1 MRTTANE
8 EHHGLIQSEESGV
21 RSHDFTKD
29 VNHAEIN
36 ADTDNVVIDT
46 TGTEQ
51 AVITTTDMDH
61 TVTDKAVAKTVYS
74 PSMLNQ
80 PVLHVEHLSRTY
92 AGADR
97 PAVNDISFIL
107 NRGECLG
114 LVGESGCG
122 KSTLAR
128 CLLRIEDA
136 DTGSIT
142 LGGQDIARLS
152 GRRLR
157 PHRRKMQIVFQ
168 NPMAALN
175 PKLKIADS
183 LIDPYEQL
191 ARNAEL
197 SHFTY
202 TSKDAYVQK
211 LLEAVELPSDIAGR
225 YPHELSGGQRQRV
238 TIARAIGI
246 EPDVVVLDEPTAS
259 LDVISQGAVLQLLTD
274 LRTSLGLSYLFI
286 SHDLAAVHRMSQSII
301 VMREGQIVDRFGADA
316 LFAEERHPYTSE
328 LISIF

>member
-1 MRTTANE
+1 MKTSE
-8 EHHGLIQSEESGV
+8 MEYHKESLPVEPSVQQDKGQSELS
-21 RSHDFTKD
+21 
-29 VNHAEIN
+29 A
-36 ADTDNVVIDT
+36 
-46 TGTEQ
+46 
-51 AVITTTDMDH
+51 
-61 TVTDKAVAKTVYS
+61 
-74 PSMLNQ
+74 Q
-80 PVLHVEHLSRTY
+80 PVLGVKHLSRTY
-92 AGADR
+92 TGAER
-97 PAVNDISFIL
+97 PAVNGVSFTL

-136 DTGSIT
+136 DSGSIM
-142 LGGQDIARLS
+142 LGGEDIARLS

-157 PHRRKMQIVFQ
+157 PHRRKIQIVFQ
-168 NPMAALN
+168 NPAAALN

-183 LIDPYEQL
+183 LIDPYEQFG
-191 ARNAEL
+191 RDVKL
-197 SHFTY
+197 SHFAY
-202 TSKDAYVQK
+202 TSKDTYVKQ
-211 LLEAVELPSDIAGR
+211 LLEAVELPSDLAGR

-246 EPDVVVLDEPTAS
+246 EPDVIVLDEPTAS

-286 SHDLAAVHRMSQSII
+286 SHDLAAVHRMSQRII

-316 LFAEERHPYTSE
+316 LFAEERHPYTKK

>member
-1 MRTTANE
+1 MKMNE
-8 EHHGLIQSEESGV
+8 NEKRRGLVQSEDSGV
-21 RSHDFTKD
+21 RSHDFARD
-29 VNHAEIN
+29 LNHTDTDSTVIDITDTDH
-36 ADTDNVVIDT
+36 ADTDADIDT
-46 TGTEQ
+46 TGTGN
-51 AVITTTDMDH
+51 ASSLSISGD
-61 TVTDKAVAKTVYS
+61 
-74 PSMLNQ
+74 

-97 PAVNDISFIL
+97 PAVNDVSFTL
-107 NRGECLG
+107 NHGECLG

-142 LGGQDIARLS
+142 LGGQDIARLR

-157 PHRRKMQIVFQ
+157 PHRRKIQIVFQ

-191 ARNAEL
+191 GRNAEL

-202 TSKDAYVQK
+202 TSKEAYVQK
-211 LLEAVELPSDIAGR
+211 LLEAVELPSDLAGR

-274 LRTSLGLSYLFI
+274 LRTSLGLSYVFI
-286 SHDLAAVHRMSQSII
+286 SHDLAAVHRMSQRII
-301 VMREGQIVDRFGADA
+301 VMREGQIVDRFGAEA
-316 LFAEERHPYTSE
+316 LFAEERHPYTKE

>member
-1 MRTTANE
+1 MKDQEHSKSSTT
-8 EHHGLIQSEESGV
+8 
-21 RSHDFTKD
+21 
-29 VNHAEIN
+29 
-36 ADTDNVVIDT
+36 
-46 TGTEQ
+46 
-51 AVITTTDMDH
+51 
-61 TVTDKAVAKTVYS
+61 
-74 PSMLNQ
+74 
-80 PVLHVEHLSRTY
+80 PVLEVGRLSRTY
-92 AGADR
+92 AGADH
-97 PAVNDISFIL
+97 PAVNDVSFAL
-107 NRGECLG
+107 SRGECLG

-128 CLLRIEDA
+128 CLLRIEDS
-136 DTGSIT
+136 DTGSIM

-157 PHRRKMQIVFQ
+157 PHRRKIQIVFQ
-168 NPMAALN
+168 NPAAALN

-191 ARNAEL
+191 GRDIKL
-197 SHFTY
+197 SHFAY
-202 TSKDAYVQK
+202 TSKDAYVRQ
-211 LLEAVELPSDIAGR
+211 LLDAVELPSELAER

-246 EPDVVVLDEPTAS
+246 EPEVVVLDEPTAS

-286 SHDLAAVHRMSQSII
+286 SHDLAAVHRMSQHII
-301 VMREGQIVDRFGADA
+301 VMREGQIVDRFGADM
-316 LFAEERHPYTSE
+316 LLAEERHPYTKE